1 MLNRDK
7 NVWMFILHG
16 VFDEY
21 YIFFTDGTWTAENSD
36 DMAEIL

>member
-21 YIFFTDGTWTAENSD
+21 YIFFTDGTWTAAI
-36 DMAEIL
+36 MVVIVW